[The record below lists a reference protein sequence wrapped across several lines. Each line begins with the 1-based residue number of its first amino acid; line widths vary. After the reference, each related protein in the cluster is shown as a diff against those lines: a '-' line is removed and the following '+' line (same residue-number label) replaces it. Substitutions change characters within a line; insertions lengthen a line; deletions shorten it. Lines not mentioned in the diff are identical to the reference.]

1 MSPVL
6 VALLVGLGV
15 GVIVGALGAGGG
27 IMSVPILV
35 YALGQ
40 SPHSAAA
47 SSLVIVGATAV
58 AGSIHHLRRG
68 TIDWRHGLAF
78 GLLGVGGSF
87 VGSRASVRIDGTLLL
102 TLFATLLAAVALAM
116 FVKAASDRRAELAGP
131 DAEPPPESTPP
142 ASRGR
147 WAKIVALATLTGA
160 LTGFF
165 GVGGGFILVP
175 ILVLIVRLPIRVA
188 AGTSLL
194 VMIIASAS
202 GLLSRLGTQVVIDW
216 PVTLAF
222 TGASMVGGLL
232 GGPLTTRTPGWI
244 LTLVFAIL
252 LAVVAA
258 GVGVEVS
265 ISRA

>member
-1 MSPVL
+1 MSPV
-6 VALLVGLGV
+6 VAALLVGLMV

-58 AGSIHHLRRG
+58 AGSIHHLRNR
-68 TIDWRHGLAF
+68 TIDWGHGLAF
-78 GLLGVGGSF
+78 GLLGAVGSF
-87 VGSRASVRIDGTLLL
+87 VASRASVRVDGTLLL
-102 TLFATLLAAVALAM
+102 MLFAVLLGLVAVAM
-116 FVKAASDRRAELAGP
+116 FIKAASDRRSER
-131 DAEPPPESTPP
+131 AEPADPPTSP
-142 ASRGR
+142 APSGHLR
-147 WAKIVALATLTGA
+147 WVRIFLLATLTGA

-175 ILVLIVRLPIRVA
+175 ILLLVLRLPIRTA

-194 VMIIASAS
+194 VMIIASAI
-202 GLLSRLGTQVVIDW
+202 GLASRIGTQVVIDW

-222 TGASMVGGLL
+222 TAASMVGGLL
-232 GGPLTTRTPGWI
+232 GGPITKRTPNWL
-244 LTLVFAIL
+244 LTLVFATL
-252 LAVVAA
+252 LSVVSAA
-258 GVGVEVS
+258 IGVQIGLA
-265 ISRA
+265 RA